1 MKTVDKLLTEK
12 MMTLVRCNTQAQGQ
26 EMADALVDAGVKVI
40 EITLTTPGALKIIEK
55 LLKNKDL
62 LVGAGTVR
70 TAKDVKKVEAI
81 GGRFIVSPDTNED
94 VIAAT
99 KKLKLVS
106 MPGVSTPTEVGIA
119 VDAGAEEKYHAG
131 VFANQPAEEG
141 TGFSD
146 ETLISIAESSGITGD
161 ALTTFNDCL
170 ASEKYAG
177 WVANSYAAFDSAGV
191 SSTPTGLLNGTE
203 LSGDVLFDPIQ
214 LTAAIE
220 AAAKS

>member
-1 MKTVDKLLTEK
+1 MKTVDKLLSEK

-119 VDAGAEEKYHAG
+119 VDAGADILKLFPASVLGPAHLKSIREPFPNNRWCPTAG
-131 VFANQPAEEG
+131 V
-141 TGFSD
+141 
-146 ETLISIAESSGITGD
+146 TLESIPKWFEAGADLVGLGGPLTKDGAASVRKNVLAFRSAIDAASKVVYQHEIS
-161 ALTTFNDCL
+161 
-170 ASEKYAG
+170 
-177 WVANSYAAFDSAGV
+177 
-191 SSTPTGLLNGTE
+191 
-203 LSGDVLFDPIQ
+203 Q
-214 LTAAIE
+214 
-220 AAAKS
+220 

>member
-1 MKTVDKLLTEK
+1 MKTVDKLLAEK

-70 TAKDVKKVEAI
+70 TVKDVKKVEAI
-81 GGRFIVSPDTNED
+81 GARFIVSPDTNED
-94 VIAAT
+94 VITAT

-119 VDAGAEEKYHAG
+119 VDAGADILKLFPASVLGPAHLKSIREPFPNNRWCPTAG
-131 VFANQPAEEG
+131 V
-141 TGFSD
+141 
-146 ETLISIAESSGITGD
+146 TLESIPKWFEAGADLVGLGGP
-161 ALTTFNDCL
+161 LTKDG
-170 ASEKYAG
+170 A
-177 WVANSYAAFDSAGV
+177 AGV
-191 SSTPTGLLNGTE
+191 GKN
-203 LSGDVLFDPIQ
+203 VLAFRS
-214 LTAAIE
+214 AIDQASKVVYQHE
-220 AAAKS
+220 VSQ

>member
-119 VDAGAEEKYHAG
+119 VDAGADILKLFPASVLGPSHLKSIREPFPNNRWCPTAG
-131 VFANQPAEEG
+131 V
-141 TGFSD
+141 
-146 ETLISIAESSGITGD
+146 TLESIPKWFEAGADLVGLGGP
-161 ALTTFNDCL
+161 LTKDG
-170 ASEKYAG
+170 A
-177 WVANSYAAFDSAGV
+177 AGV
-191 SSTPTGLLNGTE
+191 RKN
-203 LSGDVLFDPIQ
+203 VLAFRSAID
-214 LTAAIE
+214 AASKVVYQHEI
-220 AAAKS
+220 SQ

>member
-1 MKTVDKLLTEK
+1 MKTVDKLLAEK

-70 TAKDVKKVEAI
+70 TVKDVKKVEDI
-81 GGRFIVSPDTNED
+81 GARFIVSPDTNED
-94 VIAAT
+94 VITAT

-119 VDAGAEEKYHAG
+119 VDAGADILKLFPASVLGPAHLKSIREPFPNNRWCPTAG
-131 VFANQPAEEG
+131 V
-141 TGFSD
+141 
-146 ETLISIAESSGITGD
+146 TLESIPKWFEAGADLVGLGGP
-161 ALTTFNDCL
+161 LTKDG
-170 ASEKYAG
+170 A
-177 WVANSYAAFDSAGV
+177 AGV
-191 SSTPTGLLNGTE
+191 RKN
-203 LSGDVLFDPIQ
+203 VLAFRS
-214 LTAAIE
+214 AIDQASKVVYQHE
-220 AAAKS
+220 VSQ

>member
-1 MKTVDKLLTEK
+1 MKTMNKLLSEK

-40 EITLTTPGALKIIEK
+40 EITLTTPGALKIIER

-119 VDAGAEEKYHAG
+119 VDAGADILKLFPASVLGPAHLKSIREPFPNNRWCPTAG
-131 VFANQPAEEG
+131 V
-141 TGFSD
+141 
-146 ETLISIAESSGITGD
+146 TLESIPKWFEAGADLVGLGGP
-161 ALTTFNDCL
+161 LTKDG
-170 ASEKYAG
+170 A
-177 WVANSYAAFDSAGV
+177 AGV
-191 SSTPTGLLNGTE
+191 RKN
-203 LSGDVLFDPIQ
+203 VLAFRSAID
-214 LTAAIE
+214 AASKVVYQHE
-220 AAAKS
+220 VSQ

>member
-1 MKTVDKLLTEK
+1 MKTVDKLLAEK

-70 TAKDVKKVEAI
+70 TVKDVKKVEAI
-81 GGRFIVSPDTNED
+81 GARFIVSPDTNED
-94 VIAAT
+94 VITAT

-119 VDAGAEEKYHAG
+119 VDAGADILKLFPASVLGPAHLKSISEPFPNNRWCPTAG
-131 VFANQPAEEG
+131 V
-141 TGFSD
+141 
-146 ETLISIAESSGITGD
+146 TLESIPKWFEAGADLVGLGGP
-161 ALTTFNDCL
+161 LTKDG
-170 ASEKYAG
+170 A
-177 WVANSYAAFDSAGV
+177 AGV
-191 SSTPTGLLNGTE
+191 RKN
-203 LSGDVLFDPIQ
+203 VLAFRS
-214 LTAAIE
+214 AIDQASKVVYQHE
-220 AAAKS
+220 VSQ

>member
-1 MKTVDKLLTEK
+1 MKTVNKLLSEK

-119 VDAGAEEKYHAG
+119 IDAGADILKLFPASVLGPAHLKSIREPFPNNRWCPTAG
-131 VFANQPAEEG
+131 V
-141 TGFSD
+141 
-146 ETLISIAESSGITGD
+146 TLESIPKWFEAGADLVGLGGP
-161 ALTTFNDCL
+161 LTKDG
-170 ASEKYAG
+170 A
-177 WVANSYAAFDSAGV
+177 AGV
-191 SSTPTGLLNGTE
+191 RKN
-203 LSGDVLFDPIQ
+203 VLAFRS
-214 LTAAIE
+214 AIE
-220 AAAKS
+220 TASKVVYQHEVSQ

>member
-1 MKTVDKLLTEK
+1 MKTVNKLLSEK

-81 GGRFIVSPDTNED
+81 GGRFIVSPDTNEE

-119 VDAGAEEKYHAG
+119 VDAGADILKLFPASVLGPAHLKSIREPFPNNRWCPTAG
-131 VFANQPAEEG
+131 V
-141 TGFSD
+141 
-146 ETLISIAESSGITGD
+146 TLESIPKWFEAGADLVGLGGP
-161 ALTTFNDCL
+161 LTKDG
-170 ASEKYAG
+170 A
-177 WVANSYAAFDSAGV
+177 AGV
-191 SSTPTGLLNGTE
+191 RKN
-203 LSGDVLFDPIQ
+203 VLAFRS
-214 LTAAIE
+214 AIE
-220 AAAKS
+220 AASKVVYQHEVSQ

>member
-1 MKTVDKLLTEK
+1 MKTVDKLLSEK

-70 TAKDVKKVEAI
+70 TAKDVKRVEAI
-81 GGRFIVSPDTNED
+81 GGRFIVSPDTNGD

-119 VDAGAEEKYHAG
+119 VDAGADILKLFPASVLGPAHLKSIREPFPNNRWCPTAG
-131 VFANQPAEEG
+131 V
-141 TGFSD
+141 
-146 ETLISIAESSGITGD
+146 TLESIPKWFEAGADLVGLGGP
-161 ALTTFNDCL
+161 LTKDG
-170 ASEKYAG
+170 A
-177 WVANSYAAFDSAGV
+177 AGV
-191 SSTPTGLLNGTE
+191 RKN
-203 LSGDVLFDPIQ
+203 VLAFRS
-214 LTAAIE
+214 AIE
-220 AAAKS
+220 AASKVVYQHEVSQ

>member
-1 MKTVDKLLTEK
+1 MKTVNKLLSEK

-119 VDAGAEEKYHAG
+119 IDAGADVLKLFPASVLGPAHLKSIREPFPNNRWCPTAG
-131 VFANQPAEEG
+131 V
-141 TGFSD
+141 
-146 ETLISIAESSGITGD
+146 TLESIPKWFEAGADLVGLGGP
-161 ALTTFNDCL
+161 LTKDG
-170 ASEKYAG
+170 A
-177 WVANSYAAFDSAGV
+177 AGV
-191 SSTPTGLLNGTE
+191 RKN
-203 LSGDVLFDPIQ
+203 VLAFRS
-214 LTAAIE
+214 AIDQASKVVYQHE
-220 AAAKS
+220 VSQ

>member
-1 MKTVDKLLTEK
+1 MKTVNKLLSEK
-12 MMTLVRCNTQAQGQ
+12 MMTLVGCNTQAEGQ

-119 VDAGAEEKYHAG
+119 IDAGADILKLFPASVLGPAHLKSIREPFPNNRWCPTAG
-131 VFANQPAEEG
+131 V
-141 TGFSD
+141 
-146 ETLISIAESSGITGD
+146 TLESIPKWFEAGADLVGLGGP
-161 ALTTFNDCL
+161 LTKDG
-170 ASEKYAG
+170 A
-177 WVANSYAAFDSAGV
+177 AGV
-191 SSTPTGLLNGTE
+191 RKN
-203 LSGDVLFDPIQ
+203 VLAFRS
-214 LTAAIE
+214 AIE
-220 AAAKS
+220 AASKVVYQHEVSQ

>member
-1 MKTVDKLLTEK
+1 MKTVDKLLAEK

-70 TAKDVKKVEAI
+70 TVKDVKKVEAI
-81 GGRFIVSPDTNED
+81 GARFIVSPDTNED
-94 VIAAT
+94 VITAT

-119 VDAGAEEKYHAG
+119 VDAGADILKLFPASVLGPAHLKSIREPFPNNRWCPTAG
-131 VFANQPAEEG
+131 V
-141 TGFSD
+141 
-146 ETLISIAESSGITGD
+146 TLESIPKWFEAGADLVGLGGP
-161 ALTTFNDCL
+161 LTKDG
-170 ASEKYAG
+170 A
-177 WVANSYAAFDSAGV
+177 AGV
-191 SSTPTGLLNGTE
+191 RKN
-203 LSGDVLFDPIQ
+203 VLAFRS
-214 LTAAIE
+214 AIE
-220 AAAKS
+220 QASKVVYQHEVSQ